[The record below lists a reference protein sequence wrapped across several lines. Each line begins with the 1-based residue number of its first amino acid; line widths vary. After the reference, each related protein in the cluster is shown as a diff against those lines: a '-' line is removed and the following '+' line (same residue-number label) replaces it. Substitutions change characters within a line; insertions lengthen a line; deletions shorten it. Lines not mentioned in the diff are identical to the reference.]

1 MAPEVPSQGGRNT
14 GGRAAEAARTDPNR
28 QVRGDERREL
38 TEHVTAEY
46 ENGQS
51 IRNIAS
57 TIGRSYGF
65 VHRLL
70 SEAGVDFRTRGGAR
84 TGPGNKSAGTGR

>member
-1 MAPEVPSQGGRNT
+1 MAPEVPPRSSVAPGKP
-14 GGRAAEAARTDPNR
+14 AAEAAKTDPNR

-38 TEHVTAEY
+38 TAYVTVEY
-46 ENGQS
+46 EKGQS
-51 IRNIAS
+51 IRDIAS

-70 SEAGVDFRTRGGAR
+70 AEAGVDFRTRGGAR
-84 TGPGNKSAGTGR
+84 KGPRK